1 MMNIVECAK
10 CHSEYGFAPGN
21 PRDAPAKDN
30 NGKVLT
36 QADKN
41 LYAQNRFVC
50 SKPNCKSQQCK

>member
-36 QADKN
+36 
-41 LYAQNRFVC
+41 
-50 SKPNCKSQQCK
+50 